1 MTTLND
7 RQIIKKLTLRHVV
20 LQAPRA
26 EKRFWSFPPPL
37 MPGFFTTFFWLKT
50 FLKTVTFN

>member
-7 RQIIKKLTLRHVV
+7 RQIIKKLTLRHVA

-26 EKRFWSFPPPL
+26 EKD
-37 MPGFFTTFFWLKT
+37 PGL
-50 FLKTVTFN
+50 FLS

>member
-20 LQAPRA
+20 LQAPPGWKKILVFPSPPNARFFYNFFLA
-26 EKRFWSFPPPL
+26 ED
-37 MPGFFTTFFWLKT
+37 FFK
-50 FLKTVTFN
+50 NCDI